1 MSEDKKKGLGAARDL
16 LPILLENKIRE
27 ALLSLPKDKSLY
39 DKYPNKENRRK
50 VYRRLIL
57 KTIIDEVFKNMLIK
71 VDDNSD
77 IIAIEIPE
85 TPSQWDLISSQAT
98 AARRDFIHDID
109 LLNVGK
115 DAELILSPI
124 DQDLTPEDNYLTND
138 QKLLMMSLF
147 VIRNRPKG
155 VKLKQRTLRVEKH
168 TGIPYGTLKFM
179 NTKLTPCIKKFK
191 KQPSDIEHF
200 TTSQI
205 NYWFDLEMIANPSGK
220 SSSAEITAE
229 GGLFPILKGFSEAS
243 PYKGRKR

>member
-1 MSEDKKKGLGAARDL
+1 MNDDKKKGLGAARDL
-16 LPILLENKIRE
+16 MPILLEDKIRE
-27 ALLSLPKDKSLY
+27 ALLSLPKDMSLF
-39 DKYPNKENRRK
+39 DQYPNKENRTK

-57 KTIIDEVFKNMLIK
+57 EKIIDEVYKNIFTKL
-71 VDDNSD
+71 DSNSD
-77 IIAIEIPE
+77 VIEIEIPAM
-85 TPSQWDLISSQAT
+85 PSPWDLISSQFT

-115 DAELILSPI
+115 DAELILSPV
-124 DQDLTPEDNYLTND
+124 DQDLTPKDNYLTND

-155 VKLKQRTLRVEKH
+155 VKLKKRTERVEKH

-191 KQPSDIEHF
+191 KQPSDLKHF
-200 TTSQI
+200 TTSQL
-205 NYWFDLEMIANPSGK
+205 NYWFDLETIANPSGK
-220 SSSAEITAE
+220 SSSTKITAD